1 MSLST
6 KLALESDRVTTDVIM
21 VPMFPYLVVR
31 HQVAD
36 IPTTVVNG
44 GVKIVGPR
52 DEAEFVDQVLAAITS
67 R

>member
-1 MSLST
+1 MSLSA

-31 HQVAD
+31 HQVSD
-36 IPTTVVNG
+36 VPTTVVNG

-52 DEAEFVDQVLAAITS
+52 DEPEVVDQVLAAMT
-67 R
+67 RR